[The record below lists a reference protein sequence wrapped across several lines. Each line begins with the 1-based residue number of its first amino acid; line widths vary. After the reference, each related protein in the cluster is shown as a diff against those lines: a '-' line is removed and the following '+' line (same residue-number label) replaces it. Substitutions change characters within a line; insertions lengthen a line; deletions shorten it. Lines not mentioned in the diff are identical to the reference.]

1 VPTKKFSNLL
11 FDVSNPTAK
20 MVLSD
25 DDVKKQIDH
34 MMAFIHQEAKEK
46 AEEIEAKA
54 EEEFNIDKGRLVQQ
68 ERLKVMSYYEKR
80 EKQIDLQRKIQRSNF
95 LNQSRLQFL
104 KTQDDHIQQVLD
116 EARQKLGEVVSDKAR
131 YKQVLLGLLTQCLF
145 QLLEPVAVIRCRRD
159 DLDLIKEVR
168 DDALKTY
175 REKTK
180 NECDLQIDT
189 TNWLSADCAGGVE
202 LSAKQGRIRVSN
214 TLESRLELL
223 ARQMLPEIRTTLFGA
238 NPVRKF
244 FE

>member
-1 VPTKKFSNLL
+1 
-11 FDVSNPTAK
+11 

-104 KTQDDHIQQVLD
+104 KTQDDHIQKVLD
-116 EARQKLGEVVSDKAR
+116 EARQKLGEVANDRAK
-131 YKQVLLGLLTQCLF
+131 YKRVLEGLLTQCLF
-145 QLLEPVAVIRCRRD
+145 QLLEPVALIRCRRED
-159 DLDLIKEVR
+159 VDLVKEVK
-168 DDALKTY
+168 DTALKVY

-180 NECDLQIDT
+180 NECDLEIDAN
-189 TNWLSADCAGGVE
+189 NWLSSDGAGGVE
-202 LSAKQGRIRVSN
+202 LTAKQGRIKVTN
-214 TLESRLELL
+214 TLESRLDLL
-223 ARQMLPEIRTTLFGA
+223 SRQMLPEVRTTLFGA
-238 NPVRKF
+238 NAARKF

>member
-1 VPTKKFSNLL
+1 
-11 FDVSNPTAK
+11 

-95 LNQSRLQFL
+95 LNQSRLQML
-104 KTQDDHIQQVLD
+104 KTQDDHIQKILD
-116 EARQKLGEVVSDKAR
+116 EARSKLGEVVQDKAK
-131 YKQVLLGLLTQCLF
+131 YKQILEGLLTQCLF
-145 QLLEPVAVIRCRRD
+145 QLLEPVALIRCRQS
-159 DLDLIKEVR
+159 DLELVKDVKDR
-168 DDALKTY
+168 SLKTY
-175 REKTK
+175 REKT
-180 NECDLQIDT
+180 NNDCQLDIDSS
-189 TNWLSADCAGGVE
+189 NYLSGDCAGGIE
-202 LSAKQGRIRVSN
+202 LTAKQGRIKVTN
-214 TLESRLELL
+214 TLESRLDLL
-223 ARQMLPEIRTTLFGA
+223 SRQMLPEIRTTLFGA
-238 NPVRKF
+238 NPARKF

>member
-1 VPTKKFSNLL
+1 
-11 FDVSNPTAK
+11 

-68 ERLKVMSYYEKR
+68 ERLKVMSFYEKR

-95 LNQSRLQFL
+95 LNQSRLQML
-104 KTQDDHIQQVLD
+104 KTQDDHIQKILD
-116 EARQKLGEVVSDKAR
+116 EARSKLGEVVADKEK
-131 YKQVLLGLLTQCLF
+131 YKQILGGLLTQCLF
-145 QLLEPVAVIRCRRD
+145 QLLEPVALIRCRKD
-159 DLDLIKEVR
+159 DLELVKEVR
-168 DDALKTY
+168 ETSLQTY

-180 NECDLQIDT
+180 NECDLDIDT
-189 TNWLSADCAGGVE
+189 TNWLSADCAGGIE
-202 LSAKQGRIRVSN
+202 LTAKQGRIKVTN
-214 TLESRLELL
+214 TLESRLDLL
-223 ARQMLPEIRTTLFGA
+223 SRQMLPEIRTTLFGA
-238 NPVRKF
+238 NPARKF

>member
-1 VPTKKFSNLL
+1 
-11 FDVSNPTAK
+11 

-46 AEEIEAKA
+46 ADEIDSKA

-104 KTQDDHIQQVLD
+104 RTQDDHIQAVLD
-116 EARQKLGEVVSDKAR
+116 EARNKLGDVVNDKSR

-145 QLLEPVAVIRCRRD
+145 QLLEPVALIRCRNA
-159 DLDLIKEVR
+159 DLELVKEVR

-180 NECDLQIDT
+180 NDCDLQIDT
-189 TNWLSADCAGGVE
+189 NNFLPADCAGGIE
-202 LSAKQGRIRVSN
+202 LTAKQGRIRVTN

-223 ARQMLPEIRTTLFGA
+223 SRQMLPEIRTTLFGA
-238 NPVRKF
+238 NPARKF

>member
-1 VPTKKFSNLL
+1 
-11 FDVSNPTAK
+11 

-80 EKQIDLQRKIQRSNF
+80 EKQIDLQRKIARSNF
-95 LNQSRLQFL
+95 LNQSRLQML
-104 KTQDDHIQQVLD
+104 KTQDDHIQRILD
-116 EARQKLGEVVSDKAR
+116 EARAQLGVVVQDKAK
-131 YKQVLLGLLTQCLF
+131 YKQILGGLLTQCLF
-145 QLLEPVAVIRCRRD
+145 QLLEPVALIRCKRD
-159 DLDLIKEVR
+159 DLEMVKEVR
-168 DDALKTY
+168 DSSLKVY

-180 NECDLQIDT
+180 RECDLDIDT
-189 TNWLSADCAGGVE
+189 TNWLPPNCAGGIE
-202 LSAKQGRIRVSN
+202 LTAKQGRIKVTN
-214 TLESRLELL
+214 TLESRLDLL
-223 ARQMLPEIRTTLFGA
+223 SRQMLPEIRTTLFGA
-238 NPVRKF
+238 NPARKF

>member
-1 VPTKKFSNLL
+1 
-11 FDVSNPTAK
+11 

-68 ERLKVMSYYEKR
+68 ERLKVMAYYEKR

-95 LNQSRLQFL
+95 LNLSRLQIL
-104 KTQDDHIQQVLD
+104 KAQDDHIQSILD
-116 EARQKLGEVVSDKAR
+116 EAREQLGEVVANKDK
-131 YKQVLLGLLTQCLF
+131 YKQVLEGLLTQCLF
-145 QLLEPVAVIRCRRD
+145 QLLEPIALIRCRRD
-159 DLDLIKEVR
+159 DLELVKEVK
-168 DDALKTY
+168 DSCLKVY

-180 NECDLQIDT
+180 NECDLQID
-189 TNWLSADCAGGVE
+189 SANYLPAECKGGVE
-202 LSAKQGRIRVSN
+202 LTAKQGRIKVTN
-214 TLESRLELL
+214 TLESRLYLL
-223 ARQMLPEIRTTLFGA
+223 SRQMLPEVRTTLFGA
-238 NPVRKF
+238 NPARKF

>member
-1 VPTKKFSNLL
+1 
-11 FDVSNPTAK
+11 

-95 LNQSRLQFL
+95 LNQSRLQML
-104 KTQDDHIQQVLD
+104 KTQDDHIQKILD
-116 EARQKLGEVVSDKAR
+116 EARSKLGEVVQDKAK
-131 YKQVLLGLLTQCLF
+131 YKQILEGLMTQCLF
-145 QLLEPVAVIRCRRD
+145 QLLEPVASIRCRQRD
-159 DLDLIKEVR
+159 LELVKDVKDSS
-168 DDALKTY
+168 LKTY
-175 REKTK
+175 REKT
-180 NECDLQIDT
+180 NNDCQLDIDT
-189 TNWLSADCAGGVE
+189 SNYLSPDCAGGIE
-202 LSAKQGRIRVSN
+202 LTAKQGRIKVTN
-214 TLESRLELL
+214 TLESRLDLL
-223 ARQMLPEIRTTLFGA
+223 SRQMLPEIRTTLFGA
-238 NPVRKF
+238 NPARKF